1 MIGAFRM
8 DYTRFT
14 STILQKVFKAMA
26 LINNPEVDPEV
37 RQRNHEILFRELG
50 ASVYS
55 KIYDMNAFDFQ
66 IEHTRGSGIDDRYY
80 GLAKISSATV
90 STGGVAVLEQQVENY
105 INQTIAYAQRDATT
119 NAIENGKHPTV
130 TRRLNGELNCQWCKD
145 KEVENAINPS
155 DDIFHRHRNCDC
167 IIITSGYRSRN
178 GLLNNYVKPKDR

>member
-1 MIGAFRM
+1 MIGAFKM

-50 ASVYS
+50 ASVYG

-66 IEHTRGSGIDDRYY
+66 IEHTRGAGIDDRYY
-80 GLAKISSATV
+80 GLAKISSATI
-90 STGGVAVLEQQVENY
+90 SAGGVAALEQQVENY

-130 TRRLNGELNCQWCKD
+130 TRSMVSETCDWCQSL
-145 KEVENAINPS
+145 VGTYTNPGP
-155 DDIFHRHRNCDC
+155 DVFRRHRKCDC
-167 IIITSGYRSRN
+167 RITTAGYRSRN
-178 GLLNNYVKPKDR
+178 GELKNYVKPKDR